1 MIVATNQE
9 RYMEQP
15 LPFGQWLLTQ
25 QDKPGLIG
33 QLATGAAAD
42 RRFPRAGDV
51 GVVRQHLSTMQADGD
66 MFAALEDAETDWL
79 CM

>member
-1 MIVATNQE
+1 MIVATNPE

-15 LPFGQWLLTQ
+15 LPFSLWLLTQ
-25 QDKPGLIG
+25 KDKPGLIG

-51 GVVRQHLSTMQADGD
+51 GVVRQHLSTIQTDGD
-66 MFAALEDAETDWL
+66 MLAALKDAETDWL

>member
-1 MIVATNQE
+1 MIVATNPE

-15 LPFGQWLLTQ
+15 LPFGQWLLTRRN
-25 QDKPGLIG
+25 KPGLIG

-42 RRFPRAGDV
+42 RRFLRSGDV

>member
-1 MIVATNQE
+1 VATNPE

-25 QDKPGLIG
+25 QNEPGLIG
-33 QLATGAAAD
+33 QLAAGAAD
-42 RRFPRAGDV
+42 RRFSRAGDV
-51 GVVRQHLSTMQADGD
+51 GVVRQHLIAMQTDGD
-66 MFAALEDAETDWL
+66 MFAALDDAGTDWL

>member
-1 MIVATNQE
+1 MMATNPE
-9 RYMEQP
+9 RYMERP

-25 QDKPGLIG
+25 KDKPGLIG
-33 QLATGAAAD
+33 QLAAGAVAD
-42 RRFPRAGDV
+42 RRFPRQGDV